1 MVSPAPSGA
10 SVAPDLPDFLSP
22 HGAGCLD
29 PPWAGPVDPG
39 RRHPRAVRVRRRLR
53 GQERKRDSLGKSDHY
68 RIEVSPG
75 DAGVVQT
82 VGRRICAESSAD
94 LEISAGRRCPGA
106 GPGAHF
112 ERSSE
117 GALGRIVVPD
127 FLKSP
132 FVDSRNVAPLDV
144 LVRLL
149 AALAL
154 GGLVAWIYCRTRKRN
169 EVAAS
174 FPTTLVLLSVL
185 IAMVTQ
191 VIGDN
196 VARAFSLVGALSI
209 VRFRT
214 VVRDTQD
221 TAYVIFAVVVG
232 MAVGA
237 NNIWVSLIGI
247 VVVGLAAFVMMT
259 RPGLIASSQP
269 AFLLSLRVGLG
280 FDLDKLLG
288 GTLDAHLEERELLS
302 ISTARQGISLDVT
315 YETRLR
321 RDRSADELVKA
332 LNRVEGVQS
341 VQLQRRGFD
350 PLT

>member
-1 MVSPAPSGA
+1 MP
-10 SVAPDLPDFLSP
+10 
-22 HGAGCLD
+22 
-29 PPWAGPVDPG
+29 
-39 RRHPRAVRVRRRLR
+39 
-53 GQERKRDSLGKSDHY
+53 E
-68 RIEVSPG
+68 
-75 DAGVVQT
+75 
-82 VGRRICAESSAD
+82 
-94 LEISAGRRCPGA
+94 
-106 GPGAHF
+106 
-112 ERSSE
+112 
-117 GALGRIVVPD
+117 

-132 FVDSRNVAPLDV
+132 FVNGPSVAPLDV
-144 LVRLL
+144 LIRLL
-149 AALAL
+149 SALVL
-154 GGLVAWIYCRTRKRN
+154 GGLVAWIYRRTRKST

-174 FPTTLVLLSVL
+174 FPVTLVLLSVL